1 MPLPWGSSP
10 AESEVSA
17 GSRLRFGMLASLCGL
32 LFFLVF
38 VRCLSL
44 HLSPDPRIKE
54 ALKGQYWSRVA
65 LKSDRGFVFDRNG
78 LVVASSVP
86 SPSIYA
92 VPGEIQLDSVGS
104 EWFRST
110 FGKEAL
116 EAVEEAKREGR
127 KFVWVKR
134 RVDQSLASAVLSA
147 DVKGLYVME
156 ERKRFYP
163 FGSVGAHVLGFC
175 GLDDQGLE
183 GLEFEWDSFL
193 SSRVYLY
200 KLLRDARGRIV
211 GKALASPPDEG
222 GLEGRGLQLTLDFR
236 YQHFLD
242 KELSEAC
249 SSNGAEWGAGILMN
263 VLDGRILAMASFP
276 SFDPNSWWD
285 FPPEQ
290 RKNNAISRVYEPGS
304 TVKPLVVAVGLE
316 LGKLSGRESFYCPGY
331 YEYSGTRIRCIHS
344 HGRISLEEMLM
355 YSCNVGAMEA
365 RLKIEDRLLYE
376 YLRAFG
382 FGSRTGVELPGEEVG
397 LLPPFRD
404 WFGATRALVGIGH
417 GFAVTP
423 IQLAAAYC
431 ALVNGGFLVRP
442 RVVERVL
449 GEGGFSPAPLE
460 RRQVIS
466 PEVSAELRRML
477 KRVVQSG
484 TARKAAVEGLE
495 VAGKTGTAQIAEEG
509 RYTDRYV
516 ISFVGFWPAEEPK
529 HLLLLV
535 MGRPR
540 GGVVLASEIVA
551 PLFSR
556 VAREVARFE
565 GGLSSP

>member
-1 MPLPWGSSP
+1 VPLPWGGGS
-10 AESEVSA
+10 AEGLASE
-17 GSRLRFGMLASLCGL
+17 GSKFRFGVLLSLCGL
-32 LFFLVF
+32 LFFSIFL
-38 VRCLSL
+38 RCLSL
-44 HLSPDPRIKE
+44 HLRPDPRIEE

-65 LKSDRGFVFDRNG
+65 LRSDRGFIFDRNG

-86 SPSIYA
+86 SPSVYA
-92 VPGEIQLDSVGS
+92 VPGEVQLDPAGAQ
-104 EWFRST
+104 WFRSA
-110 FGKEAL
+110 FGEEAL
-116 EAVEEAKREGR
+116 RAIDEARREGR
-127 KFVWVKR
+127 KFVWIKR

-147 DVKGLYVME
+147 DVRGLYVME

-163 FGSVGAHVLGFC
+163 FGPVGAHVLGFC

-211 GKALASPPDEG
+211 GRALASPPDAG
-222 GLEGRGLQLTLDFR
+222 GLGGRGLQLTLDFR

-249 SSNGAEWGAGILMN
+249 SSNGAEWGAGILMSA
-263 VLDGRILAMASFP
+263 VDGRILAMASYP

-285 FPPEQ
+285 FPPEH
-290 RKNNAISRVYEPGS
+290 RRNNAVSRVYEPGS
-304 TVKPLVVAVGLE
+304 TVKPLVAAIGLE

-331 YEYSGTRIRCIHS
+331 YEYAGTRIRCIHS
-344 HGRISLEEMLM
+344 HGRVSLEEVLM
-355 YSCNVGAMEA
+355 YSCNAGAIEA
-365 RLKIEDRLLYE
+365 RLRVEDRWVYE

-397 LLPPFRD
+397 LLPPFRE

-423 IQLAAAYC
+423 VQLAAAYC

-442 RVVERVL
+442 RVVEGVL
-449 GEGGFSPAPLE
+449 GEERFSPAPME

-477 KRVVQSG
+477 RRVVQVG

-495 VAGKTGTAQIAEEG
+495 VGGKTGTAQIAEEG

-516 ISFVGFWPAEEPK
+516 ISFVGFWPAEEPR

-540 GGVVLASEIVA
+540 GGIVLASEIVA

-556 VAREVARFE
+556 VVREVARFE